1 MGLLRRSAPRHD
13 NWKEIRPPPSENLAL
28 ASGVEVA
35 LVFNFAVSNPAAS
48 SATSAPV
55 PRKLS
60 LGVIFLTL
68 YIDLIGFSV
77 FFPLG
82 PELFK
87 HYLANES
94 AGGLFA
100 ALIRPLESI
109 AVGTPAGG
117 MAVAA
122 LFAGVLGSVYAFMQ
136 FIFSPI
142 WGSRSDRVGRRPV
155 LILTVAGN
163 AFGYLVFAFGDS
175 FTLFLLSRIIGGI
188 MGGNLA
194 VAIAAVADVTSREN
208 RAKGMGIVGAAFG
221 LGFLT
226 GPLIGGLTANI
237 NLLERWPQFAGVGV
251 HRFTLPALI
260 AFGLCLINL
269 LWIGLRF
276 RETLSLAD
284 RGEGATFRERN
295 PLHALFQLPDAVI
308 RRTNLIG
315 FLVVFGFSFFETTIS
330 FFTADRL
337 GFGPRQLTGIFVYLG
352 IISILTQGMLVRRA
366 VPKLGEK
373 AVALL
378 GIALMGCGFLALGAG
393 VGIARSIPFMYV
405 ALTLCALGSGFA
417 NVGLSALISLYAAAT
432 EQGKVTGIYRS
443 LGFLARAISPV
454 IAGFLF
460 FRLGGT
466 LTFAIAA
473 AVLMAPLSL
482 GVALPRPVK

>member
-1 MGLLRRSAPRHD
+1 VSIAP
-13 NWKEIRPPPSENLAL
+13 S
-28 ASGVEVA
+28 
-35 LVFNFAVSNPAAS
+35 S
-48 SATSAPV
+48 SAIPV
-55 PRKLS
+55 PAPRKLS

-100 ALIRPLESI
+100 ALIRPLESL
-109 AVGTPAGG
+109 AVGTPAGS

-122 LFAGVLGSVYAFMQ
+122 LFAGALGSVYAFMQ

-142 WGSRSDRVGRRPV
+142 WGARSDRVGRRPV
-155 LILTVAGN
+155 LLLTVAGN
-163 AFGYLVFAFGDS
+163 ALSYLIFAFGDS

-226 GPLIGGLTANI
+226 GPLIGGLTANV
-237 NLLERWPQFAGVGV
+237 NLLDRWPQLAGIGM
-251 HRFTLPALI
+251 HRFSVPALI
-260 AFGLCLINL
+260 AFGLCLLNL
-269 LWIGLRF
+269 LWIGSRF
-276 RETLSLAD
+276 RETLSAED
-284 RGEGATFRERN
+284 RGGGATFRERN
-295 PLHALFQLPDAVI
+295 PLHALFQLPDPVI
-308 RRTNLIG
+308 RRTNLVG
-315 FLVVFGFSFFETTIS
+315 FLVVFAFSFFETTIS

-337 GFGPRQLTGIFVYLG
+337 GYGPRQLTGIFVYLG

-378 GIALMGCGFLALGAG
+378 GIAFMSAGFLALGVG
-393 VGIARSIPFMYV
+393 VGIVRSVPLTYV
-405 ALTLCALGSGFA
+405 ALTFCAMGSGFA
-417 NVGLSALISLYAAAT
+417 NVGLSALISLYASAS

-443 LGFLARAISPV
+443 LGFLARSTSPV
-454 IAGFLF
+454 VAGFLF

-473 AVLMAPLSL
+473 AVLTAPLSL
-482 GVALPRPVK
+482 GWSLPRPQK